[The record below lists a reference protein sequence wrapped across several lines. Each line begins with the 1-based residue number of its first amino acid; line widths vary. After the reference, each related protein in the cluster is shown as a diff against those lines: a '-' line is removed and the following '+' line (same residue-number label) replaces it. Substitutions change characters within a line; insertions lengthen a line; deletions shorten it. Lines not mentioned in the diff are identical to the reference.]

1 MKKITFL
8 ILLFLFSITAFI
20 YSQPADIINKTQ
32 FVNGNEGILGPQ
44 CVGGLVYDDNTWENG
59 YGFGPNFGTGK
70 YVMSFT
76 PSSYPFTINQV
87 CLALTRLSSGPA
99 DWTFDI

>member
-8 ILLFLFSITAFI
+8 ILLFLLSVTAFL

-44 CVGGLVYDDNTWENG
+44 CISNGMVQTIHQDYIFISWNVKDLV
-59 YGFGPNFGTGK
+59 
-70 YVMSFT
+70 M
-76 PSSYPFTINQV
+76 
-87 CLALTRLSSGPA
+87 
-99 DWTFDI
+99 